1 MNPLQTISERIDFI
15 INSECG
21 GKATSFAERLGI
33 NSANV
38 SMWRSGKSKPS
49 SQTIRQICDTFGY
62 DIDWLSTGE
71 GEPILQK
78 SRSDQLAAALGR
90 VLHRQDSASARLIG
104 SIALVLEKLDD
115 DQIAA
120 VLKSMADIIQS
131 YNSE

>member
-1 MNPLQTISERIDFI
+1 MQTIGDRIRI
-15 INSECG
+15 IMESNNLKQSG
-21 GKATSFAERLGI
+21 FAEALGV
-33 NSANV
+33 NQSSV
-38 SMWRSGKSKPS
+38 SMWLSGKSNPS
-49 SQTIRQICDTFGY
+49 SQTIQQICDKFSY
-62 DIDWLSTGE
+62 NPEWLSTGE

-115 DQIAA
+115 DQIAS
-120 VLKSMADIIQS
+120 VLKAMADIIQS

>member
-1 MNPLQTISERIDFI
+1 MQTINERFSYAIELIGQKKTDVAKTV
-15 INSECG
+15 G
-21 GKATSFAERLGI
+21 
-33 NSANV
+33 V
-38 SMWRSGKSKPS
+38 SDAAISKICSGKTNPS
-49 SQTIRQICDTFGY
+49 AQTIKSFCDNFC
-62 DIDWLSTGE
+62 IDRVWLETGE
-71 GEPILQK
+71 GDPRRQQ

-120 VLKSMADIIQS
+120 VLKAMADIIQS

>member
-1 MNPLQTISERIDFI
+1 MDNLIDRIRFIMSENNLNQTKLG
-15 INSECG
+15 NC
-21 GKATSFAERLGI
+21 LGI
-33 NSANV
+33 NPASV
-38 SMWRSGKSKPS
+38 SMWLSGRTNPS
-49 SQTIRQICDTFGY
+49 SQTIQQICDKFGY
-62 DIDWLSTGE
+62 NPEWLSTGE

>member
-1 MNPLQTISERIDFI
+1 MQTIGDRIAFVIKEQKMNQSDFA
-15 INSECG
+15 
-21 GKATSFAERLGI
+21 KALKITPS
-33 NSANV
+33 SV
-38 SMWRSGKSKPS
+38 STMISGKSNPS
-49 SQTIRQICDTFGY
+49 AQTIDQICTKFGY
-62 DIDWLSTGE
+62 NPEWLSTGE